1 MPYRRKWRNTVR
13 LGTLAGAFAVS
24 NGCWAHAQA
33 PAPPAPAAL
42 SNVITVN
49 PPTTVRGSS
58 FEVNV
63 QNAPPG
69 ASKVIVELD
78 GRPVPSQVLDPK
90 SPGTLRA
97 SIPDTV
103 DPGSPEFVTLG
114 PHHVSV
120 MFDGQWFTGG
130 TTLTVVRPEQTLLVL
145 REASPLEI
153 GARQANRRIVLTGSG
168 FITTPPDDNQIV
180 LGGLPLPV
188 VWDGCDH
195 PESWAKDKRGIAHG
209 RVDPSGSFITLC
221 NFPVIGGVA
230 PEIGIRQGNVPSA
243 LLTVHVPP
251 WSKATIVVASVFVNL
266 ISAALVIFL
275 ASFVRRYRI
284 GNSHYGMFRILFLD
298 PETNTY
304 SLSKYQFYMWTGAAV
319 FTYAYLAISRIF
331 VQELSLPDIP
341 STLPGIIGIGAGTAI
356 GSQLVTG
363 IRGPK
368 GGGQEKPGL
377 GDFVTS
383 GGVAAAD
390 RVQMFVWTTLGV
402 FGFCLATLRA
412 NPWDITSLPQVGT
425 GLMYLMGLSSLGY
438 LGGKLARKPGPVV
451 SEISVTPARADD
463 GAVAGSPFEIAAP
476 DLSQPTAAAE
486 AVLRQAQATLT
497 GITTTSSPAAFSAA
511 QQAVSALR
519 SSIGAA
525 AAADK
530 DTLDTMAQSAVTAD
544 AAARTAADEFSR
556 IAGAADGDAAADESR
571 QLAEV
576 AQECAA
582 AAQDLA
588 SGSAQAAGVAQS
600 AAANAAPQAPGLRTI
615 NLRGRNLSRDA
626 TFEINDM
633 ELPFRMLVPVEGVRG
648 PRMVAPEDD
657 SSLPNMARELR
668 LTIAPETLGAA
679 DRASYDAWFSKSVT
693 TLRFDITNPD
703 GQRSEISFAV
713 PPGASQANG

>member
-1 MPYRRKWRNTVR
+1 MSHGRGWRSVVR
-13 LGTLAGAFAVS
+13 LGIVTVFVLS
-24 NGCWAHAQA
+24 GCWMRAQA
-33 PAPPAPAAL
+33 AAKDLPAAL

-78 GRPVPSQVLDPK
+78 GRPVPSQVPDAK
-90 SPGTLRA
+90 FPGIVRA
-97 SIPDTV
+97 SVPDSV
-103 DPGSPEFVTLG
+103 DPGSPDFVPLG
-114 PHHVSV
+114 SHHVSV
-120 MFDGQWFTGG
+120 MFDGRWFTGG
-130 TTLTVVRPEQTLLVL
+130 TTLTVVRPEQTSPVL
-145 REASPLEI
+145 RDVMPLEI
-153 GARQANRRIVLTGSG
+153 GARQAKRRIVLTGSG
-168 FITTPPDDNQIV
+168 FLTTPPNDNQIV
-180 LGGLPLPV
+180 LGGLPLAV

-195 PESWAKDKRGIAHG
+195 PENWAKDKGSMTHG
-209 RVDPSGSFITLC
+209 RVDPSGSSITLC
-221 NFPVIGGVA
+221 NFPVVQGVA
-230 PEIGIRQGNVPSA
+230 PEIGVRQGNAESA

-251 WSKATIVVASVFVNL
+251 WSKAAIVIASVCVNL
-266 ISAALVIFL
+266 ISAALVILL

-356 GSQLVTG
+356 GSQIVTG

-368 GGGQEKPGL
+368 GGGQEKPSL

-402 FGFCLATLRA
+402 VGFCLATLRA
-412 NPWDITSLPQVGT
+412 APWEITSLPQVGT

-438 LGGKLARKPGPVV
+438 LGGKLARKPGPVL
-451 SEISVTPARADD
+451 SEISVNTTRADD
-463 GAVAGSPFEIAAP
+463 GVRSGFATGVATP

-486 AVLRQAQATLT
+486 AVLRQAQATVS
-497 GITTTSSPAAFSAA
+497 GMGTTSSSVAFSAA
-511 QQAVSALR
+511 QQAISALR
-519 SSIGAA
+519 GSIAA
-525 AAADK
+525 AASADK
-530 DTLDTMAQSAVTAD
+530 SALDVMAQSAVTAD
-544 AAARTAADEFSR
+544 AAARAAADEFSR
-556 IAGAADGDAAADESR
+556 AAGAMGDDSEGGR
-571 QLAEV
+571 LAEV

-582 AAQDLA
+582 AAQELA
-588 SGSAQAAGVAQS
+588 SGSAQAAGVAQ
-600 AAANAAPQAPGLRTI
+600 AAVANVVAAGPGLRTI
-615 NLRGRNLSRDA
+615 SVRGRNLSRDA

-633 ELPFRMLVPVEGVRG
+633 ELPFRMLVPVDGVRG

-657 SSLPNMARELR
+657 SSLANMARELR

-693 TLRFDITNPD
+693 TLRFSITNPD
-703 GQRSEISFAV
+703 GQRSEISFSV
-713 PPGASQANG
+713 PPGAGQANG